1 MRRHAGAPALAL
13 AWRAL
18 APALLTTVLSG
29 CSLHRIVACHDGES
43 RAVMDSLYFGTL
55 RENGQVS
62 LEEWQDFLGE
72 VITPR
77 FPDGLTSWAAA
88 GQWRDGEGAVQK
100 ESAYVLHVVHADSP
114 KHDKAVREVI
124 GLYKERF
131 DQRAVL
137 RVRSPA
143 CISF

>member
-1 MRRHAGAPALAL
+1 MSRVGRFTRGVAA
-13 AWRAL
+13 
-18 APALLTTVLSG
+18 ALLAVLLGG
-29 CSLHRIVACHDGES
+29 CSLHRIAACHAGES

-55 RENGQVS
+55 REGGQVS
-62 LEEWQDFLGE
+62 VEEWQQFLGE

-88 GQWRDGEGAVQK
+88 GQWRDGDGAVQK
-100 ESAYVLHVVHADSP
+100 ENAYVLHVVHADSA
-114 KHDKAVREVI
+114 KHDQSVREVI
-124 GLYKERF
+124 DLYKDRF